1 MWCVVSTDCNCTVS
15 QIYCL
20 LHLPIRRDSCPLHS
34 TPPLST
40 LLLLQHPIPL
50 GHHNPPLSHH
60 SLPLGHPSLPLGHH
74 SLPLGHHSLPLGHCS
89 LPLSHHSLPLSHHS
103 LPLSHHSLPLTK
115 VSGHQHS
122 LTTPTHLHPS
132 GVHTPHTDCVST
144 ERRGSGVV
152 QCELVGNMEM

>member
-20 LHLPIRRDSCPLHS
+20 LHLPIWRDSCPLHG

-40 LLLLQHPIPL
+40 LLLLQHLI
-50 GHHNPPLSHH
+50 PLSHD
-60 SLPLGHPSLPLGHH
+60 SLPLGHH
-74 SLPLGHHSLPLGHCS
+74 SLPLGHHSLPLGH
-89 LPLSHHSLPLSHHS
+89 HSLPLGHRSLPLGHRS

-122 LTTPTHLHPS
+122 LTAPTHLHPS